1 MSIGKF
7 RSGLYKL
14 SRALGDANAVKRGT
28 VGKRVGRRITRP
40 QVCSAWP
47 TRLLS
52 PPQPHPRHMYIL
64 CRVCACAG
72 MTDLTWVEAAQA
84 TVSVGG

>member
-28 VGKRVGRRITRP
+28 VGKRVGRRITGR
-40 QVCSAWP
+40 
-47 TRLLS
+47 
-52 PPQPHPRHMYIL
+52 
-64 CRVCACAG
+64 
-72 MTDLTWVEAAQA
+72 A
-84 TVSVGG
+84 TGRARGKLFR